1 MTIRFYNTM
10 TRTKEEFIPLEPGK
24 ATMYHCGPTV
34 YMQASIGNF
43 RAFLLGDLLRRHL
56 EYRGFQVKQ
65 VMNITD
71 VGHMTDDDEDR
82 GRDKMEESAR
92 AEKLDPLQIA
102 RKYEELFFK
111 DVDTLGI
118 RRAHVYP
125 RATEHIEDMQKM
137 ISVLLEKGLA
147 YEVEGN
153 VFFDI
158 SKFPSYGK
166 LSGKKLDE
174 LVEGAR
180 VEVNPLK
187 RDPRDFALWKVDP
200 HHLMQWD
207 SPWGRGFPGWHIECS
222 AMSIRHLGPRIDFHT
237 GGEDNIFPHHECE
250 IAQSEGYTGLSP
262 FVRIWLHV
270 RHLLVDGGKMSKSL
284 GNVYTVPDLL
294 ERGYTGP
301 EIRWALMRVH
311 YRQNLN
317 FTMKGMEDV
326 RSALTRVRECR
337 SRMEDIA
344 AGRAPAGTDPVEE
357 MCARAREEIFG
368 SLDDDLDIA
377 GAQAG
382 LFALV
387 TAANKAAPT
396 REGAEAVL
404 QVFREVED
412 VLGIPG
418 PAPGAEG
425 PPPEV
430 VELAKKREE
439 ARKARNY
446 VEADRL
452 REEIRSLGWKVID
465 TPRGPKFSKG

>member
-1 MTIRFYNTM
+1 MSLRFYNTM
-10 TRTKEEFIPLEPGK
+10 SRAKEEFEPLEPGR

-56 EYRGFQVKQ
+56 EYRGFEVKQ

-82 GRDKMEESAR
+82 GRDKLEESAR
-92 AEKLDPLQIA
+92 AERLDPLQIA
-102 RKYEELFFK
+102 RKYEELFLR

-125 RATEHIEDMQKM
+125 RATEHIGEILEM

-166 LSGKKLDE
+166 LSGKNLDE
-174 LVEGAR
+174 LHQGAR
-180 VEVNPLK
+180 VEINPLK

-222 AMSIRHLGPRIDFHT
+222 AMAVRHLGPQIDFHT

-250 IAQSEGYTGLSP
+250 IAQSEGYTGKSP
-262 FVRIWLHV
+262 FVRTWMHV

-284 GNVYTVPDLL
+284 GNVYTVADLL

-317 FTMKGMEDV
+317 FTLKGMEDV
-326 RSALTRVRECR
+326 RKALSRIRACR
-337 SRMEDIA
+337 ARLGEIL
-344 AGRAPAGTDPVEE
+344 AGKAPAGSDPVEE
-357 MCARAREEIFG
+357 ICARAREEIFG

-382 LFALV
+382 IFGLV
-387 TAANKAAPT
+387 TAANKAEPS
-396 REGAEAVL
+396 REGAEEIL
-404 QVFREVED
+404 QVFREIEE

-418 PAPGAEG
+418 PEPAAEG
-425 PPPEV
+425 PPREV
-430 VELAKKREE
+430 LELAERRRE
-439 ARKARNY
+439 ARKARNFA
-446 VEADRL
+446 EADRL
-452 REEIRSLGWKVID
+452 RDEIQALGWKVID
-465 TPRGPKFSKG
+465 TPQGPKFEKL